1 MIRGTLSHACR
12 RLVIQDA
19 PIRLIARR
27 GIKTSS
33 SGWARKMPDRPPL
46 LDEDEFTEAFLKGS
60 GPGGQKINKTSSAVQ
75 LKHIPT
81 GIVLKVQAT
90 RSRTQNRK
98 IARQM
103 LAEKVEEIQKGKE
116 SRVAVVGETKKK
128 RKSSAV
134 KKSKRKY
141 RLLEE
146 AKAQRD
152 AGEAAGEENGE
163 R

>member
-1 MIRGTLSHACR
+1 
-12 RLVIQDA
+12 
-19 PIRLIARR
+19 
-27 GIKTSS
+27 
-33 SGWARKMPDRPPL
+33 MPDRPPL
-46 LDEDEFTEAFLKGS
+46 VHEDEFTESFLKGS

-81 GIVLKVQAT
+81 GLVLKVQAT

-103 LAEKVEEIQKGKE
+103 LAERVEQIEKGKE
-116 SRVAVVGETKKK
+116 SRAAVVQEVKRK

-141 RLLEE
+141 RALEQSK
-146 AKAQRD
+146 KASEDEIGGVGKQ
-152 AGEAAGEENGE
+152 E
-163 R
+163 